1 MKKLFQEPLLHFVVI
16 GALFF
21 ILYGWVN
28 DERSNQET
36 IYFDDYDMDN
46 LIASWEMQWKR
57 LPSQEELKNLV
68 DLNIRQEIFYQEA
81 LKMNLDHNDEII
93 KRRLAQKMQFLSNDL
108 ATFKEPTREALQE
121 YYEANVDKYLSP
133 FEFSFYQI
141 VLSPDYR
148 ENPVEDAEK
157 LLKEFGAYGPE
168 ALEGKGDPLPFPF
181 VYESTDAEA
190 LSRQLG
196 LQFTRRLEIV
206 DIGRWTGPI
215 KSGFGVHLV
224 YLKER
229 KDPKRP
235 SFESIERELTRDLE
249 YETQQKVNDM
259 VFEELKKNYRIEFEL
274 DPKKFDASYV
284 EFLRGNE
291 TEK

>member
-1 MKKLFQEPLLHFVVI
+1 MSKIFKEPLLHFIVI

-21 ILYGWVN
+21 VLYGWVN
-28 DERSNQET
+28 DEQNSEET

-57 LPSQEELKNLV
+57 LPTQEELKSLV

-108 ATFKEPTREALQE
+108 AAFREPTREDLQE
-121 YYEANVDKYLSP
+121 YYETNVDKYLSP

-148 ENPVEDAEK
+148 ENPAADAEK

-168 ALEGKGDPLPFPF
+168 TLEGKGDPLPFPYD
-181 VYESTDAEA
+181 YENTDAET

-196 LQFTRRLEIV
+196 MQFTRGLETV
-206 DIGRWTGPI
+206 DIGKWTGPI
-215 KSGFGVHLV
+215 QSGFGMHLV
-224 YLKER
+224 YLKKR

-235 SFESIERELTRDLE
+235 PFESIKRELTRDLE
-249 YETQQKVNDM
+249 YETQQKMNDL
-259 VFEELKKNYRIEFEL
+259 VFEELKKNYRIEFDL
-274 DPKKFDASYV
+274 DPEKFDQAYV
-284 EFLRGNE
+284 DYLNGKE
-291 TEK
+291 TEN